1 MTASLLAALAVILL
15 ALTRRPPPRRGTTRT
30 RRAEDAP
37 GRRARRATPVLW
49 DQVLDAMAA
58 EVRGGATLRMAVVS
72 VAANR
77 CPEHALADP
86 RTDLLRPP
94 GTTDADEAVVWQA
107 LAAAAAFGG
116 ATAAT
121 VQAGANLLRERAA
134 VRAEAEAHSAQARLS
149 ARVLTAVPLAFAGWS
164 ATASATFR
172 RALASPPGVAAASAG
187 LCLNLLG
194 WWWMRRI
201 VRAAS

>member
-1 MTASLLAALAVILL
+1 MCPVDTTASFTPGSTNAIREGCGQRAWRALRVAAWSL
-15 ALTRRPPPRRGTTRT
+15 ALWW
-30 RRAEDAP
+30 
-37 GRRARRATPVLW
+37 L
-49 DQVLDAMAA
+49 
-58 EVRGGATLRMAVVS
+58 AVVS

-77 CPEHALADP
+77 CPGHALADP

-94 GTTDADEAVVWQA
+94 GTTDAGEAVVWQA